1 MKINKKLAIAL
12 SSMFTVSAAFAQATP
27 SPAPSSTAPSAQSTK
42 PSAPPAPSSTPAA
55 GPSSTAKPK
64 LKSSQDVI
72 PVPNPLIRPNLT
84 LDAEEDLPP
93 PPPVEEK
100 KETVND
106 IPQLVPTELKSLLQG
121 VKATAVMGDVAIIKT
136 VKKLGPDSTQAG
148 QTATAQEVTLTVRD
162 KGVYNL
168 VGYLVRARVGAQG
181 VSLTYVHPQGIPVTV
196 FYDEL
201 ESFAG
206 PSYVPKKLETEN
218 KSFVEEKA
226 PEKVEA
232 DTNN

>member
-1 MKINKKLAIAL
+1 MKINKQLAFAL
-12 SSMFTVSAAFAQATP
+12 SSAFAASTAFAQATLVQTP
-27 SPAPSSTAPSAQSTK
+27 PTPANPAPAAQAPT
-42 PSAPPAPSSTPAA
+42 PSAPAAQTAPMAEKKS
-55 GPSSTAKPK
+55 K
-64 LKSSQDVI
+64 LKTSQDVI
-72 PVPNPLIRPNLT
+72 PVPNPLIRPNIT
-84 LDAEEDLPP
+84 LDEEENLPP

-100 KETVND
+100 KETVDD
-106 IPQLVPTELKSLLQG
+106 IAQLVPTELKALLQG

-136 VKKLGPDSTQAG
+136 VRKLGPDATQN
-148 QTATAQEVTLTVRD
+148 AQGGTNQEITLTVRD

-168 VGYLVRARVGAQG
+168 IGFLVRARVGAQG

-218 KSFVEEKA
+218 KSFVQEKT

-232 DTNN
+232 DTAN

>member
-1 MKINKKLAIAL
+1 MKINKNLAIAL
-12 SSMFTVSAAFAQATP
+12 SSAFAASTAFAQAT
-27 SPAPSSTAPSAQSTK
+27 SVPAPAASTQSAT
-42 PSAPPAPSSTPAA
+42 PSAPPASAA
-55 GPSSTAKPK
+55 PTAGQKPK
-64 LKSSQDVI
+64 LKTSQDVI
-72 PVPNPLIRPNLT
+72 PVPNPLIRPNIT
-84 LDAEEDLPP
+84 LDEEEDLPP

-100 KETVND
+100 KETVDD
-106 IPQLVPTELKSLLQG
+106 IAQLVPTELKALLQG

-136 VKKLGPDSTQAG
+136 VKKLGPDATQSAQG
-148 QTATAQEVTLTVRD
+148 ATTQELTLTVRD

-168 VGYLVRARVGAQG
+168 IGFLVRARVGAQG

-232 DTNN
+232 DTAN